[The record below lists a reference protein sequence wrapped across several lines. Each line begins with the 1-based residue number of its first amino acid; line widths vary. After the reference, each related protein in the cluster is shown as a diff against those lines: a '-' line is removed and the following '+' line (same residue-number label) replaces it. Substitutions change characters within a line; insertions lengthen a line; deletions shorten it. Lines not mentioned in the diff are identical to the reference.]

1 MYIRVYDIGEP
12 AWCTD
17 VALLPLFIEPEYLR
31 PLLDIGGPVNS
42 TRTRLI
48 ADNDAI
54 NVAVLATGVIN
65 HARELGVEVDTVV
78 RARVGSRQFDV
89 LLRVVRERLR

>member
-1 MYIRVYDIGEP
+1 MTSADRRWSGSFFLVSRTS
-12 AWCTD
+12 ANS
-17 VALLPLFIEPEYLR
+17 
-31 PLLDIGGPVNS
+31 VNS